1 MLLKLI
7 ENLKI
12 ENTKVTVEYKEQN
25 EQVNKI
31 IYFLEHLE
39 EMENSFT
46 GSANGKIFNIGLD
59 EIFYIESVYRKTF

>member
-31 IYFLEHLE
+31 L
-39 EMENSFT
+39 SGT
-46 GSANGKIFNIGLD
+46 SGGDGKQL
-59 EIFYIESVYRKTF
+59 YRKCQWKNIQHRPG